1 LVHGRLSLE
10 GDGGDAPA
18 KMVDQLDYAVIK
30 LETSIGKARRRA
42 SGGPRRGWLSLPG
55 SQLDYFGQRELL
67 LFQHPGQLRLKW
79 DKGPIVQLNPDDNS
93 RVWYEIWSAKGSS
106 GGAAVDPRGR
116 VYALHNAS
124 VTRSTAPK
132 PPARTWNQGIR
143 IDRIAEDI
151 RSQAPD
157 YFVTEPGWGSTSEH
171 SLSMGTT
178 SSTAIPIPTPPLSAP
193 AVAAPRPVTPVSI
206 AAQPVAAPTTP
217 AAAPLAPAPDATIE
231 DLADYWSLNDQRYD
245 PKPILGRKEFKK
257 QLLQMAAPGGKRV
270 MVVTGS
276 KDSGVRY
283 SIKLLHRVLPHA
295 AAARFEP
302 NRLANLTPEDFAT
315 SLARQLGLIDVD
327 KDPLPTPGANETVP
341 RWIAG
346 RLSDWIVRRVKAT
359 AQRIPGQFPAWIIV
373 NCMLPPEQPLQ
384 FGAGVKDLIA
394 ELVGAS
400 DGSRP
405 PRDIPEF
412 RWLFLGSLPD
422 GVQVAPDQRV
432 EDNLAVQTKYDDEL
446 RECLELAWDSLGI
459 NESVPPTMASI
470 ITRFALDQRPNDPP
484 RKVLSDKI
492 RDLVLEKIQ

>member
-1 LVHGRLSLE
+1 
-10 GDGGDAPA
+10 
-18 KMVDQLDYAVIK
+18 MVDQLDYAVIK
-30 LETSIGKARRRA
+30 LETPIGKARRKA

-79 DKGPIVQLNPDDNS
+79 DKGPIVQLNPDDNT
-93 RVWYEIWSAKGSS
+93 RVWYDISSAKGSS

-151 RSQAPD
+151 RTQAPD
-157 YFVTEPGWGSTSEH
+157 YFVTEPGWGTTSEH
-171 SLSMGTT
+171 STSMGTTT
-178 SSTAIPIPTPPLSAP
+178 SSTAIPIPPASAPSATPPRP
-193 AVAAPRPVTPVSI
+193 ATPISI
-206 AAQPVAAPTTP
+206 AVQPPPVAPMAPQSP
-217 AAAPLAPAPDATIE
+217 PLAPAPDATAE
-231 DLADYWSLNDQRYD
+231 DLSDYWSLNDQRYD

-257 QLLQMAAPGGKRV
+257 QLVQMAAAGRRRV
-270 MVVTGS
+270 MLVTGP

-302 NRLANLTPEDFAT
+302 NRLANLKPDDFAM
-315 SLARQLGLIDVD
+315 SLARQLGLVDVD
-327 KDPLPTPGANETVP
+327 KDPLPMPGANETVP

-359 AQRIPGQFPAWIIV
+359 AQRVPGQFPAWIIV
-373 NCMLPPEQPLQ
+373 NCMLPPNEPLQ

-405 PRDIPEF
+405 PRDIPEL
-412 RWLFLGSLPD
+412 RWLFLGSIPD

-432 EDNLAVQTKYDDEL
+432 EDNIAAQTRYDEEL
-446 RECLELAWDSLGI
+446 RGCLELAWDSLGI
-459 NESVPPTMASI
+459 DEAVPPTMASI